1 MKLTRRFTPWN
12 LFMLSVNGMVGSAW
26 LFAPLYAAKIA
37 GSAAIFAWC
46 IGGLATILVALTF
59 AELACL
65 FPITGGTA
73 QIPQHSH
80 GALASFVVS
89 WTAWLSALTMAPI
102 EVQAMLQY
110 AATYFSS
117 LMTIQQGVPVL
128 TTQGLLWATLLMGL
142 FCLINTISYKGLTRF
157 NSILFGFKVL
167 VIVLT
172 VFLLMDTQFQPQHFH
187 GFFSALGS
195 TSGWQAIF
203 TAVASGGI
211 AFAFTGFK
219 HGVEL
224 AGEAKNIAVTLPVAI
239 IGSVVACLLLYV
251 GLQVA
256 FIGALQT
263 QDLSHGW
270 QSLHFI
276 GDTGPFAGLA
286 IALGLGWLAKLLY
299 IDAVISPGGA
309 GLVYVTSTARLLY
322 AMSEIGYLP
331 KWLTHVNR
339 HNMPVAAIIVNFC
352 LGLLLFLPFPG
363 WQAMVNFLVSG
374 MVISYIF
381 GPIGLWCMRLQYPR
395 KKRPFYLAY
404 SRLIC
409 ILAFIIC
416 NMLIYW
422 TGWHTLWKLAI
433 ALLIGL
439 LAFMY
444 SYQKGQLSAVPIGM
458 QSKGWLACY
467 FAGLMVISYLGT
479 FGGGIGWLRLG
490 WDFLVISVFSVLIF
504 LYAVQNRLKI
514 K

>member
-1 MKLTRRFTPWN
+1 MKLTRRFTPWS

-37 GSAAIFAWC
+37 GPASIIAWL
-46 IGGLATILVALTF
+46 IGGFATILVALTF
-59 AELACL
+59 AELSCL
-65 FPITGGTA
+65 FPVAGGTA

-110 AATYFSS
+110 ASTYFSS
-117 LMTIQQGVPVL
+117 LMTIQHGVPVL
-128 TTQGLLWATLLMGL
+128 SAQGLLWATLLMGF
-142 FCLINTISYKGLTRF
+142 FCIVNTVSFKGLTRF
-157 NSILFGFKVL
+157 NSVLFGFKVF
-167 VIVLT
+167 VIILT
-172 VFLLMDTQFQPQHFH
+172 IFALMYTQFESKHFL
-187 GFFSALGS
+187 GVGSALLS
-195 TSGWQAIF
+195 VTGWQAIF

-239 IGSVVACLLLYV
+239 IGSVIACLVLYL

-256 FIGALQT
+256 FIGALQSR
-263 QDLSHGW
+263 DLSHGW
-270 QSLHFI
+270 QALHFI

-286 IALGLGWLAKLLY
+286 IAIGLGWLAKLLY
-299 IDAVISPGGA
+299 IDAAVSPGGA
-309 GLVYVTSTARLLY
+309 GLVYVTSTARILY

-331 KWLTHVNR
+331 RWLAYVNR
-339 HNMPVAAIIVNFC
+339 HNMPVAAIFVNFC
-352 LGLLLFLPFPG
+352 LGLFLFLPFPG

-381 GPIGLWCMRLQYPR
+381 GPIGLWCMRLEYPN
-395 KKRPFYLAY
+395 KKRPFTLYY
-404 SRLIC
+404 SKLVC
-409 ILAFIIC
+409 LLAFVVC

-422 TGWHTLWKLAI
+422 TGWQTLWKLAI

-439 LAFMY
+439 LAFVA
-444 SYQKGQLSAVPIGM
+444 SYKKGRISPAQLGL
-458 QSKGWLACY
+458 QSKGWLFCY
-467 FAGLMVISYLGT
+467 FVGLIIISYMGC
-479 FGGGIGWLRLG
+479 FGGGIGWLPFG
-490 WDFLVISVFSVLIF
+490 WDFLVIAVFSVVIF
-504 LYAVQNRLKI
+504 FYAVQRRLKI
-514 K
+514 E